1 MRNLSLPGS
10 HLSVKVLSRLFQLAL
25 RISEVAKGKPKK
37 KMKLKY
43 QTLITWGTRPVA
55 SMKSTLAAQP
65 AKALPDCCFAI
76 QGHDSL

>member
-25 RISEVAKGKPKK
+25 KISEAAKEKPKK
-37 KMKLKY
+37 KIKLKY
-43 QTLITWGTRPVA
+43 QTLITWA